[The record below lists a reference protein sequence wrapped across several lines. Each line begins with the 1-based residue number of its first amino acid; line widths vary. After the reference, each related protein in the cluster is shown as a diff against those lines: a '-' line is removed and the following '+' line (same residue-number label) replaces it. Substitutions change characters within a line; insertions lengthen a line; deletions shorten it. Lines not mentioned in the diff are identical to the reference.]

1 MSYVNRTID
10 GTPSVRA
17 VSTPGLGGS
26 LRLAH
31 GVVLKEIFERV
42 QEAGHAGFTRATAP
56 LWRFEGLDGRR
67 PGEIART
74 SGLSK
79 QAVNDQLR
87 TLEEMGYV
95 KLHTDARDGR
105 ARVVRLTKRG
115 RDLDRTVRAA
125 AAEVEDA
132 WAQEI
137 GEPAWEAFRA
147 VLDRIAGEGYPPGM
161 AAAPTAPAGG
171 PDPGRAGG
179 PARPGRRSAG

>member
-1 MSYVNRTID
+1 MALLVTMSYVNRTID

-17 VSTPGLGGS
+17 VSTPGLGAS

-79 QAVNDQLR
+79 QAVNDQL
-87 TLEEMGYV
+87 
-95 KLHTDARDGR
+95 GR
-105 ARVVRLTKRG
+105 WRR
-115 RDLDRTVRAA
+115 
-125 AAEVEDA
+125 
-132 WAQEI
+132 WA
-137 GEPAWEAFRA
+137 
-147 VLDRIAGEGYPPGM
+147 
-161 AAAPTAPAGG
+161 T
-171 PDPGRAGG
+171 
-179 PARPGRRSAG
+179 

>member
-1 MSYVNRTID
+1 
-10 GTPSVRA
+10 
-17 VSTPGLGGS
+17 VSRPGLGAS

-67 PGEIART
+67 PSEIART

-87 TLEEMGYV
+87 VLEHVGYV
-95 KLHTDARDGR
+95 KLHGDASDGR
-105 ARVVRLTKRG
+105 ARVVRLTERG

-125 AAEVEDA
+125 AAEVEGA
-132 WAQEI
+132 WREEL

-147 VLDRIAGEGYPPGM
+147 VLDRIAGEGYPPGTG
-161 AAAPTAPAGG
+161 AAAADPAGG
-171 PDPGRAGG
+171 PDPASSGG
-179 PARPGRRSAG
+179 PARPRGRPAG

>member
-1 MSYVNRTID
+1 M
-10 GTPSVRA
+10 
-17 VSTPGLGGS
+17 STPGLGGT

-87 TLEEMGYV
+87 ALEQLGYV
-95 KLHTDARDGR
+95 TLHADARDGR
-105 ARVVRLTKRG
+105 ARVVRLTGRG

-132 WAQEI
+132 WAQEF
-137 GEPAWEAFRA
+137 GDAEWEAFRA
-147 VLDRIAGEGYPPGM
+147 VLDRIAGAGYPPGR
-161 AAAPTAPAGG
+161 AAGSAEPDGPEEPARSDGPAPPAGR
-171 PDPGRAGG
+171 PAG
-179 PARPGRRSAG
+179 